1 MQIEVLRTFLKDPE
15 IKAKY
20 EITEDQINSVSMTM
34 EEPNVMI
41 SLIKELII
49 KQADA
54 PSTNVAA
61 AQLNTVLDHRLK

>member
-20 EITEDQINSVSMTM
+20 KIDDEHIDSINMTVS
-34 EEPNVMI
+34 EPNIMI
-41 SLIKELII
+41 TLVKELIV
-49 KQADA
+49 KQAEA
-54 PSTNVAA
+54 PSINVAA